1 MCMCAATPQ
10 IESHLTLRSPS
21 SPGLILQA
29 LEAVVRL
36 NKGFRTDLCTR
47 TRPQLG
53 ERAVASS
60 RASLPR
66 YWHCCLS
73 TVVKALD
80 MII

>member
-1 MCMCAATPQ
+1 MCVLVAMPQ

-53 ERAVASS
+53 EQAAASCS
-60 RASLPR
+60 
-66 YWHCCLS
+66 
-73 TVVKALD
+73 
-80 MII
+80 I